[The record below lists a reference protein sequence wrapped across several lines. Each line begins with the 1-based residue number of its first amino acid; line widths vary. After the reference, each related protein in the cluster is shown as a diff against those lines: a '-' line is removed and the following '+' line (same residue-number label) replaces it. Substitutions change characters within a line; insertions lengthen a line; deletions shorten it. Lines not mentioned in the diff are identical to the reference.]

1 MTFRHLA
8 PAGALLLGLLAGP
21 VAHADTFSTKN
32 GTFAADNS
40 VYVYSFNTPTAS
52 TYTFTTTSYAAGGF
66 LPDLTLFQSNGNFV
80 DFTQNSGLGDV
91 SLSDTLGAGSYLLYL
106 TEFPNEFSGTNLTTG
121 SFLFAGDPTAT
132 GDSCNTPGGMFLA
145 SNTAPCVQR
154 TANFSVTVDAS
165 PVPEPSTLLLV
176 LPPATLLVGFARRR
190 LAARA

>member
-1 MTFRHLA
+1 MHLRRFA
-8 PAGALLLGLLAGP
+8 PVGALLLGLLAGSA
-21 VAHADTFSTKN
+21 AHADTFSTKT

-40 VYVYSFNTPTAS
+40 AYVYSFSAPIAT

-80 DFTQNSGLGDV
+80 DFSQNSGLGDV

-106 TEFPNEFSGTNLTTG
+106 TEFPNEFSGMNLTTG
-121 SFLFAGDPTAT
+121 SFIFAGDPTAT
-132 GDSCNTPGGMFLA
+132 GDSCNAPGGMFLA

-154 TANFSVTVDAS
+154 TANFSVNVDAS

-176 LPPATLLVGFARRR
+176 FPPVAALVAFTRRR
-190 LAARA
+190 LA